1 MSTVTSPPAAAA
13 PTTPKTTGG
22 LSATGVTAVV
32 LSLLGWTTIPLFLRQ
47 FSHWQIDAWTTNGWR
62 YAISAIIWGPALVW
76 AWRVGRL
83 PAGVFRAAVV
93 PSFWNAAAQVCFG
106 LAPYYIEPGLMTFS
120 LRLQIVFLAVAAAL
134 MFPAERRVL
143 KNPLF
148 LAALLLTLVATMST
162 VALSPKGLGTAQFT
176 GVLLAIGSG
185 VGYAMY
191 ALAVRKH
198 MTGMN
203 PILAFAAVSQY
214 TAAALVSCMFLF
226 APGHGA
232 AVLNF
237 QGTPEASQAL
247 MWSCLVASSLVGI
260 GLGHTFYFYAIA
272 RIGLVVAAGVIQ
284 LQPITVSIASM
295 FLFNER
301 MTTAQWTTGLVA
313 VAGAVSM
320 LIVQHRVLTLS
331 KRTS

>member
-1 MSTVTSPPAAAA
+1 MSVASRPEAPSGTSPA
-13 PTTPKTTGG
+13 PQTQPPPSG

-32 LSLLGWTTIPLFLRQ
+32 LSLIGWTTIPLFLRQ
-47 FSHWQIDAWTTNGWR
+47 FYERPDWHIDGFTANGWR
-62 YAISAIIWGPALVW
+62 YAISALIWGPALIW
-76 AWRVGRL
+76 AWKVGKL
-83 PAGVFRAAVV
+83 PRGVFKAALI

-120 LRLQIVFLAVAAAL
+120 LRLQIVFLAVAAAM
-134 MFPAERRVL
+134 MFPAERKVL

-148 LAALLLTLVATMST
+148 LAALALTLIATMST
-162 VALSPKGLGTAQFT
+162 VALNPKGLGDAQLT

-214 TAAALVSCMFLF
+214 TAAALVGCMLLF
-226 APGHGA
+226 APEHGMS
-232 AVLNF
+232 VTHN
-237 QGTPEASQAL
+237 PDPM
-247 MWSCLVASSLVGI
+247 MWTCLIASSVIGI

-295 FLFNER
+295 FLFKEA
-301 MTTAQWTTGLVA
+301 MTGWQWTTGLIA
-313 VAGAVSM
+313 VAGAMFM
-320 LIVQHRVLTLS
+320 LVVQHRVLS
-331 KRTS
+331 RARP